1 MIDIELIPES
11 EEDDGTY
18 EPIPESVYDGGAL
31 IFDPVEFADLTN
43 SIAATMFEGQLLVL
57 DRDSR
62 QWINVAPPAK
72 AKVARSFKS
81 VP

>member
-1 MIDIELIPES
+1 MIDIEFTPEATP
-11 EEDDGTY
+11 DDSY
-18 EPIPESVYDGGAL
+18 EPMPEHVHDASAL